1 MTSHTADRTV
11 FYIAVLF
18 AFSFFLTVCKGQDRC
33 QGLENE
39 LRRLPGEVKTS
50 CIVEYQRCER
60 GLWRNARCEAGVID
74 FSLKYCTPFNT
85 SCPATARLAELRA
98 QGTIERKKREAFTE
112 MYISKAE
119 TRASRYKRQTTVD
132 CAYSYTCPSD
142 LTMLTIYPD
151 WTQCEKYIVCLAGEL
166 IRTTCKP
173 DYNYYNPSRL
183 SCEEYASRTNICVWR
198 GRTLDA

>member
-85 SCPATARLAELRA
+85 SCPATD
-98 QGTIERKKREAFTE
+98 
-112 MYISKAE
+112 ISKAE